1 MCAVWRKAA
10 PVELAKFVGVG
21 VLNTIV
27 GLMIIYS
34 LKWFLCWG
42 DAASNLVGYLICI
55 AIGFV
60 LNGRWTFAT
69 PALKARHLVGYF
81 LVAGAAYL
89 MNLIAVLASIKMLDL
104 PGNLA
109 QLVGVP
115 AFTLTSYFLNKTFVF
130 SRKH

>member
-1 MCAVWRKAA
+1 MSAVWRKAA
-10 PVELAKFVGVG
+10 SVELAKFVGVG

-27 GLMIIYS
+27 GLIIIYS
-34 LKWFLCWG
+34 LKWYLYWG
-42 DAASNLVGYLICI
+42 DAVSNLAGYLICI

-69 PALKARHLVGYF
+69 PALKVRHLVGYF

-89 MNLIAVLASIKMLDL
+89 MNLIAVLASIEVLDM
-104 PGNLA
+104 PGDLA